1 MKQLSALFCIAVCC
15 LAFKVSYGQEQ
26 IAENLLTNPG
36 FEDEFVAHAD
46 VAPQNIA
53 AGWNAWHIA
62 REETSPAYANHAP
75 YYDMETARTRGDA
88 PGKAQVYF
96 NQYATHQGGIY
107 QQVDSLTVGANYR
120 FSIYAWVW
128 SSIGQ
133 DWDISEQ
140 PGNVSVRVGIDPA
153 GGADATSEEIIWSIT
168 AVFLYNAFYQYSV
181 IAEAESATITV
192 FVESTIGV
200 PVANNYIYLDDA
212 VLEEATRNVIVLDN
226 NTPTPETNDELADL
240 PEPDASPTLTPTLS
254 ATIIATGAAQA
265 AVAAEA
271 TKAKSESDY
280 AMDSDQNLE
289 IVNHTVVEGDTISA
303 IALQYGSTNEAIK
316 AANELSSSLI
326 VVGQKLK
333 VPINPTKLPV
343 PSDSPTP
350 TARPTATEMPTATAT
365 ATPSPTATPTP
376 TATATPVTHTVQS
389 GDTLLDIAIA
399 YRSTVGALSQLNGI
413 LNPDRLSVGMV
424 LLIPTPEPTA
434 GPTATL
440 QILSTVVQRQSTLTY
455 TVQISDTLD
464 EIATQF
470 NTTIDAII
478 ELNGITNPRLIQP
491 GKVLRIPAA
500 AGEGT
505 PTGDQILEAT
515 ATTIPSPT
523 PIPTPAPSTYIV
535 QTGDTLFQIAE
546 RFGVSVVELAAVNQI
561 IDYLA
566 VYAGQVLTI
575 PG

>member
-1 MKQLSALFCIAVCC
+1 MKRLSALFCIAVWC
-15 LAFKVSYGQEQ
+15 LALNLSYGQEQ
-26 IAENLLTNPG
+26 IVENLLTNPG
-36 FEDEFVAHAD
+36 FEGDFVAHAD
-46 VAPQNIA
+46 DAPQNIA

-75 YYDMETARTRGDA
+75 YYDIETARTRGDA
-88 PGKAQVYF
+88 PGKAQAYF

-107 QQVDSLTVGANYR
+107 QQVENITVGAAYR

-128 SSIGQ
+128 SSISQ
-133 DWDISEQ
+133 DWDISEK

-153 GGADATSEEIIWSIT
+153 GGTDATSEEIIWSTT

-192 FVESTIGV
+192 FVESTIGE

-212 VLEEATRNVIVLDN
+212 VLEEATSNVIVLDN

-240 PEPDASPTLTPTLS
+240 SELDASPTMTPTLS

-271 TKAKSESDY
+271 TKAKAESD
-280 AMDSDQNLE
+280 AALDSYQNLE
-289 IVNHTVVEGDTISA
+289 IVIHSVVSDDTISA
-303 IALQYGSTNEAIK
+303 IALQYGSSNEAIK

-326 VVGQKLK
+326 VIGQKLK

-343 PSDSPTP
+343 PSNTPTP
-350 TARPTATEMPTATAT
+350 TARPTATEKPTATAT

-389 GDTLLDIAIA
+389 GDTLLGIAIA

-434 GPTATL
+434 SPTATL
-440 QILSTVVQRQSTLTY
+440 QILSTVLPRQSTLTY

-470 NTTIDAII
+470 NTTVAAIV
-478 ELNGITNPRLIQP
+478 ELNDIAIPSLIFP
-491 GKVLRIPAA
+491 GLELNIPAA
-500 AGEGT
+500 AGDGLQVADGSN
-505 PTGDQILEAT
+505 PDAPAT
-515 ATTIPSPT
+515 PT
-523 PIPTPAPSTYIV
+523 PISTSAPTTYLV
-535 QTGDTLFQIAE
+535 QDEESLFQIAQ
-546 RFGVSVVELAAVNQI
+546 RFGVSVVELAAMNNI
-561 IDYLA
+561 INYLSI
-566 VYAGQVLTI
+566 YPGQTLAI